1 MAVYATG
8 ITPLLNDLM
17 SILAEQDKMAAFAD
31 DITATGKCR
40 SLRTWWDNL
49 ATQGPHFGYFPQPK
63 KSWLIVKEHNLADA
77 VESFRGSNIQITTEG
92 ERHLGAVIGSE
103 GYKERYCKTLVE
115 KWTEELSLLA
125 QIAVTQP
132 QAAYACYI
140 SGYQHKFTY
149 FIRTIPGFERYLQ
162 PIEDVMR
169 HQFIPSIT
177 GGKTINDNERELLAL
192 PPRLGG
198 LGLRNVCLTAPIE
211 HDNSKALTRSLQN
224 EILGMSEED
233 VEVAKS
239 PAMIKNE
246 RRQRSK
252 DTLDEVRARMSDE
265 QKRTNEANSMVGASN
280 WLTNLPI
287 KELGYEL
294 NKEQFQD
301 ALRIRYSWSLLRLP
315 TECVCGSRFD
325 IAHALS
331 CKKGGFVTL
340 RHNEIRDLTSIMLN
354 EVCPDVRREPR
365 LVEMDGEHL
374 TYRTANRSQEARL
387 DISATGFW
395 TPGQRAFFD
404 IRVFDLNARRYSGL
418 GLEKCFRRNESEK
431 RHYNERV
438 TNIENGTFTP
448 LVFSTSGGMGRECKT
463 FYKRLCE
470 MMAEKR
476 GETPQRMTDF
486 IRTKLSYSLLRSTLL
501 CIRGSRSLKIDHSL
515 SDIQLANSLSKV
527 GDTGE

>member
-1 MAVYATG
+1 
-8 ITPLLNDLM
+8 
-17 SILAEQDKMAAFAD
+17 
-31 DITATGKCR
+31 
-40 SLRTWWDNL
+40 
-49 ATQGPHFGYFPQPK
+49 
-63 KSWLIVKEHNLADA
+63 
-77 VESFRGSNIQITTEG
+77 
-92 ERHLGAVIGSE
+92 
-103 GYKERYCKTLVE
+103 
-115 KWTEELSLLA
+115 
-125 QIAVTQP
+125 
-132 QAAYACYI
+132 
-140 SGYQHKFTY
+140 
-149 FIRTIPGFERYLQ
+149 
-162 PIEDVMR
+162 MR

-301 ALRIRYSWSLLRLP
+301 ALRIRYSWSLPRLP

-431 RHYNERV
+431 KRHYNERV

-527 GDTGE
+527 GDTGEWVFIIFIFGSFFIKYLYIFYITSTTHVYYIVYGVPGQPPCIVEKKKKYIICFLLDISFGVDWIRFMEKFVSQQILMSTVNKHWSNLLMIVQYSSNDMLLWTDVNRIF